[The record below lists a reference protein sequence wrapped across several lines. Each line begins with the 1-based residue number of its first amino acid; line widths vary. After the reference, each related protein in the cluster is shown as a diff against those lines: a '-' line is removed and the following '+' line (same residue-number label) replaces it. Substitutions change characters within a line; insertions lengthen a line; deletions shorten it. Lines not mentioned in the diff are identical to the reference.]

1 MTTLIEGGRIVN
13 DGQVF
18 IDELLRLLFREPGK
32 PEQWFV
38 GHVQQV
44 EYLLAVA
51 LVANHVCGYLDH
63 PQSHLLPAVL
73 GYTLVSARNLLW
85 YIDMNLH
92 PVYLLR
98 HAPSLHVAGVVVR
111 VIDGARRSWH
121 VEILYK
127 HTLLVEV
134 GNAQGPL
141 NVGHAERL
149 SPLGNSI
156 QQGSRHLK
164 VVNEFYHREA
174 YVHRMP
180 FLVGAL
186 VDDTHDT
193 AYRNFVSVSH
203 KGLNVQCPILCNDLS
218 LGNQSMDIVPQIRYI
233 LRAILV
239 YIIRQVNEIT
249 HLFFASYLYYIQH
262 L

>member
-1 MTTLIEGGRIVN
+1 MHSFGKTTHRHGYAYHLILLVYNEGYEARVN

-98 HAPSLHVAGVVVR
+98 HSPSFHVAGVVVK
-111 VIDGARRSWH
+111 VIDGAGRAH
-121 VEILYK
+121 HIEILYE
-127 HTLLVEV
+127 HTLFVEV

-149 SPLGNSI
+149 SPLGNSVK
-156 QQGSRHLK
+156 QGSRHFQ
-164 VVNEFYHREA
+164 VVDKFYQRKAHVLRL
-174 YVHRMP
+174 P
-180 FLVGAL
+180 LLIGSL
-186 VDDTHDT
+186 INDTYDT
-193 AYRNFVSVSH
+193 AYRNFVTVSY
-203 KGLNVQCPILCNDLS
+203 KRLNV
-218 LGNQSMDIVPQIRYI
+218 
-233 LRAILV
+233 
-239 YIIRQVNEIT
+239 
-249 HLFFASYLYYIQH
+249 
-262 L
+262 